1 MTIDE
6 FNAKRTEMLD
16 RAEKLINDGKVNE
29 AKALADEV
37 KNLDAQFEAEKET
50 SAELNMLKDQSVK
63 TVENLVKI
71 EDNKFTEKENTEMKT
86 DALYKQAFF
95 NTLLGKEL
103 TPEQKNAFVHT
114 TGLPDA
120 KSLPI
125 PTETL
130 NEIWSLISE
139 EHAITKDIRKIFS
152 KAVIEIPKHTT
163 VVAGAATT
171 VNEGAANADEQ
182 NTFTSVTLSGKDFS
196 KTIDISYA
204 ALSMT
209 IEAFEAY
216 LKSEIAEGISGALA
230 DDVFAQIDTDIADA
244 NKLETAAVGTMTY
257 ADIAGAFAKLKGV
270 TNSKVVVYA
279 TRATVY
285 NHLATLE
292 DTEGHLIFQPNAN
305 AEIQGYLLGAPVKF
319 DDSVAANRLYIG
331 DATKIPYNVVQDIMV
346 EQDRNIKTHVVTFSG
361 YARMQGALVIP
372 TAFARLT
379 VKAQS

>member
-6 FNAKRTEMLD
+6 FNAKRKEMLD

-71 EDNKFTEKENTEMKT
+71 EENKFTEKENTEMNT
-86 DALYKQAFF
+86 SELYKQAFF

-114 TGLPDA
+114 TGLPDT

-130 NEIWSLISE
+130 NEIWSLVSE

-152 KAVIEIPKHTT
+152 KAVIEIPVHSA

-171 VNEGAANADEQ
+171 VNEGAANSDEQ
-182 NTFTSVTLSGKDFS
+182 NTFTSVTLAGKDFS

-204 ALSMT
+204 ALAMT

-216 LKSEIAEGISGALA
+216 LKQEIADGISDALA

-244 NKLETAAVGTMTY
+244 NKIETAAVGTMTY

-285 NHLATLE
+285 NLLATLE

-305 AEIQGYLLGAPVKF
+305 AEISGYLLGAAVKF
-319 DDSVAANRLYIG
+319 DDSVANNRLYIG
-331 DATKIPYNVVQDIMV
+331 DASKVTYNVVQDIMV
-346 EQDRNIKTHVVTFSG
+346 EQDRNIKTHVVTYSG
-361 YARMQGALVIP
+361 YARMQGTLVIP
-372 TAFARLT
+372 TAFARLS
-379 VKAQS
+379 VKTQA

>member
-50 SAELNMLKDQSVK
+50 SAELNMLKEQSVK

-71 EDNKFTEKENTEMKT
+71 EENKFTEKENTEMKT

-152 KAVIEIPKHTT
+152 KAVIEIPRHTA

-216 LKSEIAEGISGALA
+216 LKQEIAEGISSALA

-257 ADIAGAFAKLKGV
+257 ADIAGAFAKLNGV
-270 TNSKVVVYA
+270 TNSKVAVYA

-285 NHLATLE
+285 NLLATLE

-331 DATKIPYNVVQDIMV
+331 DATKIPYNIIQDIMV
-346 EQDRNIKTHVVTFSG
+346 EQDRNIKTHVVTYSG
-361 YARMQGALVIP
+361 YARMQGALIVP
-372 TAFARLT
+372 TAFSRLT
-379 VKAQS
+379 VKAE

>member
-50 SAELNMLKDQSVK
+50 SAELNMLKEQSVK

-71 EDNKFTEKENTEMKT
+71 EENKFTEKENTEMKT

-152 KAVIEIPKHTT
+152 KAVIEIPKHTA

-216 LKSEIAEGISGALA
+216 LKQEIAEGISSALA

-270 TNSKVVVYA
+270 TNSKVAVYA

-285 NHLATLE
+285 NYLATLE

-331 DATKIPYNVVQDIMV
+331 DATKIPYNIIQDIMV
-346 EQDRNIKTHVVTFSG
+346 EQDRNIKTHVVTYSG
-361 YARMQGALVIP
+361 YARMQGALIVP
-372 TAFARLT
+372 TAFSRLT
-379 VKAQS
+379 VKAE

>member
-50 SAELNMLKDQSVK
+50 SAELNALKGQSVK
-63 TVENLVKI
+63 TIENLVKI
-71 EDNKFTEKENTEMKT
+71 EENKFTEKENTEMNT
-86 DALYKQAFF
+86 AELYKQAFF

-103 TPEQKNAFVHT
+103 TVEQKNAFVHT

-152 KAVIEIPKHTT
+152 KAVIEIPKHTA

-216 LKSEIAEGISGALA
+216 LKQEIAEGISSALA

-270 TNSKVVVYA
+270 TNSKVAVYA

-285 NHLATLE
+285 NYLATLE

-346 EQDRNIKTHVVTFSG
+346 EQDRNIKTHVVTYSG
-361 YARMQGALVIP
+361 YARMQGALVVP
-372 TAFARLT
+372 TAFSRLT
-379 VKAQS
+379 VKTQA

>member
-1 MTIDE
+1 MTIEE

-16 RAEKLINDGKVNE
+16 RAEALINDGKVNE

-71 EDNKFTEKENTEMKT
+71 EENKYPEKEKTEMNT
-86 DALYKQAFF
+86 AELYKQAFF

-120 KSLPI
+120 KALPI

-152 KAVIEIPKHTT
+152 KAVIEIPKHTA

-204 ALSMT
+204 ALAMT

-216 LKSEIAEGISGALA
+216 LKQEIADGISDALA

-270 TNSKVVVYA
+270 TNSKVAVYA

-285 NHLATLE
+285 NRLATLE

-319 DDSVAANRLYIG
+319 DDSVAAARLYIG

-346 EQDRNIKTHVVTFSG
+346 EQDRNIKTHVVTYSG
-361 YARMQGALVIP
+361 YARMQGTLVIP
-372 TAFARLT
+372 TAFSRLT
-379 VKAQS
+379 VKAE

>member
-1 MTIDE
+1 MTIEE
-6 FNAKRTEMLD
+6 FNTKRKEMLD

-71 EDNKFTEKENTEMKT
+71 EENKFTEKENTEMNT
-86 DALYKQAFF
+86 SALYKQAFF
-95 NTLLGKEL
+95 NTLLNKEL
-103 TPEQKNAFVHT
+103 TVEQKNAFVHT

-152 KAVIEIPKHTT
+152 KAVIEIPKHTA

-204 ALSMT
+204 ALAMT

-216 LKSEIAEGISGALA
+216 LKQEIADGISDSLA

-244 NKLETAAVGTMTY
+244 NKLKTAAVGTMTY

-270 TNSKVVVYA
+270 TNSKVAVYA

-285 NHLATLE
+285 NRLATLE

-319 DDSVAANRLYIG
+319 DDSVAADCLYIG

-346 EQDRNIKTHVVTFSG
+346 EQDRNIKTHVVTYSG
-361 YARMQGALVIP
+361 YARMQGALVVP
-372 TAFARLT
+372 TAFARLS
-379 VKAQS
+379 VKTQA

>member
-37 KNLDAQFEAEKET
+37 KNLDAQFDAEKEAT
-50 SAELNMLKDQSVK
+50 AELNMLKEQSVK
-63 TVENLVKI
+63 PIENLVKI
-71 EDNKFTEKENTEMKT
+71 EENKFTEKENTEMNT
-86 DALYKQAFF
+86 SALYKQAFF

-103 TPEQKNAFVHT
+103 TVEQKNAFVHT

-130 NEIWSLISE
+130 NEIWSLVAE
-139 EHAITKDIRKIFS
+139 EHAITKDIRKIYS
-152 KAVIEIPKHTT
+152 NAVIEIPVHSAI
-163 VVAGAATT
+163 VAGAATT

-196 KTIDISYA
+196 KTVDISYA
-204 ALSMT
+204 ALAMT

-216 LKSEIAEGISGALA
+216 LKQEIADGISDALA
-230 DDVFAQIDTDIADA
+230 DDVFAQIDTDIAVA

-270 TNSKVVVYA
+270 TNSKVAVYA

-285 NHLATLE
+285 NLLATLE

-346 EQDRNIKTHVVTFSG
+346 EQDRNIKTHVVTYSG

-372 TAFARLT
+372 TAFARLS
-379 VKAQS
+379 VKTQA

>member
-16 RAEKLINDGKVNE
+16 RAEALINEGKVSE

-37 KNLDAQFEAEKET
+37 KDLDAQFEAEKEAT
-50 SAELNMLKDQSVK
+50 AELNLLKEQSVK
-63 TVENLVKI
+63 PIENLVKI
-71 EDNKFTEKENTEMKT
+71 EENKISEKENTEMNT
-86 DALYKQAFF
+86 SALYKQAFF
-95 NTLLGKEL
+95 NTLLGNEL

-120 KSLPI
+120 KSLPV

-152 KAVIEIPKHTT
+152 KAVIEIPVHSA

-204 ALSMT
+204 ALAMT

-216 LKSEIAEGISGALA
+216 LKQEIADGISDALA

-270 TNSKVVVYA
+270 TNSKVAVYA

-285 NHLATLE
+285 NRLATLE

-319 DDSVAANRLYIG
+319 DDSVAADRLYIG

-346 EQDRNIKTHVVTFSG
+346 EQDRDIKTHVVTYSG
-361 YARMQGALVIP
+361 YARMQGALVVP
-372 TAFARLT
+372 TAFSRLT
-379 VKAQS
+379 VKTQA

>member
-37 KNLDAQFEAEKET
+37 KSLDAQFDAEKET
-50 SAELNMLKDQSVK
+50 TAELNMLKDQSVK

-71 EDNKFTEKENTEMKT
+71 EENKFTEKENTEMNT
-86 DALYKQAFF
+86 SELYKQAFF
-95 NTLLGKEL
+95 NTLLNKEL
-103 TPEQKNAFVHT
+103 TVEQKNAFVHT

-139 EHAITKDIRKIFS
+139 EHAITKDIRKIYS
-152 KAVIEIPKHTT
+152 KAVIEIPKHTA

-204 ALSMT
+204 ALAMT

-216 LKSEIAEGISGALA
+216 LKQEIADGISDALA
-230 DDVFAQIDTDIADA
+230 DDVFAQIDTDIASG
-244 NKLETAAVGTMTY
+244 NILETAAVGTMTY

-270 TNSKVVVYA
+270 TNSKVAVYA

-285 NHLATLE
+285 NLLATLE

-346 EQDRNIKTHVVTFSG
+346 EQDRNIKTHVVTYSG
-361 YARMQGALVIP
+361 YARMQGALVVP
-372 TAFARLT
+372 TAFARLS
-379 VKAQS
+379 VKTQA

>member
-6 FNAKRTEMLD
+6 FNAKRKEMLD

-50 SAELNMLKDQSVK
+50 SAELNMLKEQSVK

-71 EDNKFTEKENTEMKT
+71 EENKFTEKENTEMNT
-86 DALYKQAFF
+86 AELYKQAFF
-95 NTLLGKEL
+95 NTLLNKEL
-103 TPEQKNAFVHT
+103 TVEQKNAFVHT

-152 KAVIEIPKHTT
+152 KAVIEIPVHSA

-171 VNEGAANADEQ
+171 VNEGAANSDEQ
-182 NTFTSVTLSGKDFS
+182 NTFTSVTLAGKDFS

-204 ALSMT
+204 ALAMT

-216 LKSEIAEGISGALA
+216 LKQEIADGISDALA
-230 DDVFAQIDTDIADA
+230 DDVFATIDSGIADA
-244 NKLETAAVGTMTY
+244 NKIETAAVGTMTY

-270 TNSKVVVYA
+270 TNSKVAVYA

-285 NHLATLE
+285 NLLATLE

-331 DATKIPYNVVQDIMV
+331 DASKIPYNVVQDIMV
-346 EQDRNIKTHVVTFSG
+346 EQDRNIKTHVVTYSG
-361 YARMQGALVIP
+361 YARMQGALVVP
-372 TAFARLT
+372 TAFSRLT
-379 VKAQS
+379 VKAE

>member
-6 FNAKRTEMLD
+6 FNAKRKEMLD
-16 RAEKLINDGKVNE
+16 RAEALINEGKVNE

-50 SAELNMLKDQSVK
+50 SAELNALKGQSVK
-63 TVENLVKI
+63 TIENLVKI
-71 EDNKFTEKENTEMKT
+71 EENKIIEKENTEMKT

-152 KAVIEIPKHTT
+152 KAVIEIPRHTA

-216 LKSEIAEGISGALA
+216 LKQEIAEGISGALA

-257 ADIAGAFAKLKGV
+257 TDIAGAFAKLKGV
-270 TNSKVVVYA
+270 TNSKVAVYA

-285 NHLATLE
+285 NLLATLE

-346 EQDRNIKTHVVTFSG
+346 EQDRNIKTHVVTYSG
-361 YARMQGALVIP
+361 YARMQGALVVP
-372 TAFARLT
+372 TAFSRLT
-379 VKAQS
+379 VKTQS

>member
-6 FNAKRTEMLD
+6 FNAKRKEMLD

-50 SAELNMLKDQSVK
+50 SAELNALKGQSVK
-63 TVENLVKI
+63 TIENLVKI
-71 EDNKFTEKENTEMKT
+71 EENKFTEKENTEMNT
-86 DALYKQAFF
+86 AELYKQAFF
-95 NTLLGKEL
+95 NTLLNKEL
-103 TPEQKNAFVHT
+103 TVEQKNAFVHT

-152 KAVIEIPKHTT
+152 KAVIEIPVHSA

-171 VNEGAANADEQ
+171 VNEGAANSDEQ
-182 NTFTSVTLSGKDFS
+182 NTFTSVTLAGKDFS

-204 ALSMT
+204 ALAMT

-216 LKSEIAEGISGALA
+216 LKQEIADGISDALA
-230 DDVFAQIDTDIADA
+230 DDVFATIDSGIADA
-244 NKLETAAVGTMTY
+244 NKIETAAVGTMTY

-270 TNSKVVVYA
+270 TNSKVAVYA

-285 NHLATLE
+285 NLLATLE

-346 EQDRNIKTHVVTFSG
+346 EQDRIIKTHVVTYSG
-361 YARMQGALVIP
+361 YARMQGALVVP
-372 TAFARLT
+372 TAFSRLT
-379 VKAQS
+379 VKTQA

>member
-50 SAELNMLKDQSVK
+50 SAELNMLKGQSVK

-114 TGLPDA
+114 TGLPNA

-152 KAVIEIPKHTT
+152 KAVIEIPKHTA

-346 EQDRNIKTHVVTFSG
+346 EQDRNIKTHVITFSG

>member
-6 FNAKRTEMLD
+6 FNAKRKEMLD
-16 RAEKLINDGKVNE
+16 RAEALINEGKVNE

-71 EDNKFTEKENTEMKT
+71 EENKFTEKENTEMNT
-86 DALYKQAFF
+86 SALYKQAFF

-103 TPEQKNAFVHT
+103 TVEQKNAFVHT

-130 NEIWSLISE
+130 NEIWSLVSE

-152 KAVIEIPKHTT
+152 KAVIEIPVHSA

-171 VNEGAANADEQ
+171 VNEGAANSDEQ
-182 NTFTSVTLSGKDFS
+182 NTFTKVTLAGKDFS

-204 ALSMT
+204 ALAMT

-216 LKSEIAEGISGALA
+216 LKQEIADGISDALA
-230 DDVFAQIDTDIADA
+230 DDVFATIDSGIASG
-244 NKLETAAVGTMTY
+244 NILETAAVGTMTY
-257 ADIAGAFAKLKGV
+257 ADIAGAFAKLKRV
-270 TNSKVVVYA
+270 TNNKVVVYA

-285 NHLATLE
+285 NLLATLE

-305 AEIQGYLLGAPVKF
+305 AEISGYLLGAAVKF

-331 DATKIPYNVVQDIMV
+331 DASKVTYNVVQDIMV
-346 EQDRNIKTHVVTFSG
+346 EQDRNIKTHVVTYSG
-361 YARMQGALVIP
+361 YARMEGALVIP
-372 TAFARLT
+372 TAFARLS
-379 VKAQS
+379 VKTQA

>member
-50 SAELNMLKDQSVK
+50 SAELNALKGQSVK
-63 TVENLVKI
+63 TIENLVKI
-71 EDNKFTEKENTEMKT
+71 EENKFTEKENTEMKT

-120 KSLPI
+120 KALPI

-152 KAVIEIPKHTT
+152 KAVIEIPKHTA

-204 ALSMT
+204 ALAMT

-216 LKSEIAEGISGALA
+216 LKQEIAEGISSALA

-270 TNSKVVVYA
+270 TNSKVAVYA

-285 NHLATLE
+285 NYLATLE

-346 EQDRNIKTHVVTFSG
+346 EQDRNIKTHVVTYSG
-361 YARMQGALVIP
+361 YARMQGALVVP
-372 TAFARLT
+372 TAFSRLT
-379 VKAQS
+379 VKAE

>member
-6 FNAKRTEMLD
+6 FNAKRKEMLD
-16 RAEKLINDGKVNE
+16 RAEALINDGKVNE

-63 TVENLVKI
+63 TVENLVKV
-71 EDNKFTEKENTEMKT
+71 EDNKITEKENTEMNT
-86 DALYKQAFF
+86 SALYKQAFF

-103 TPEQKNAFVHT
+103 TPEQNTAFVHT
-114 TGLPDA
+114 TGLPNA

-130 NEIWSLISE
+130 NEIWSLVSE

-152 KAVIEIPKHTT
+152 KAVIEIPVHSAIA
-163 VVAGAATT
+163 AGAATT
-171 VNEGAANADEQ
+171 VNEGAANSDEQ
-182 NTFTSVTLSGKDFS
+182 NTFTSVTLAGKDFS

-204 ALSMT
+204 ALAMT

-216 LKSEIAEGISGALA
+216 LKQEIADGISDALA
-230 DDVFAQIDTDIADA
+230 DDVFATIDAGIANE
-244 NKLETAAVGTMTY
+244 NKIETASVGTMTY
-257 ADIAGAFAKLKGV
+257 ADITGAFAKLKGV

-285 NHLATLE
+285 NRLATLE

-305 AEIQGYLLGAPVKF
+305 EEIQGYLLGAPVKF
-319 DDSVAANRLYIG
+319 DDSVAADRLYIG
-331 DATKIPYNVVQDIMV
+331 DATKVPYNVVQDIMV
-346 EQDRNIKTHVVTFSG
+346 EQDRNIKTHVVTF
-361 YARMQGALVIP
+361 
-372 TAFARLT
+372 
-379 VKAQS
+379 

>member
-50 SAELNMLKDQSVK
+50 SAELNMLKEQSVK

-71 EDNKFTEKENTEMKT
+71 EENKFTEKENTEMKT

-152 KAVIEIPKHTT
+152 KAVIEIPRHTA

-216 LKSEIAEGISGALA
+216 LKQEIAEGISSALA

-270 TNSKVVVYA
+270 TNSKVAVYA

-285 NHLATLE
+285 NLLATLE

-331 DATKIPYNVVQDIMV
+331 DATKIPYNIIQDIMV
-346 EQDRNIKTHVVTFSG
+346 EQDRNIKTHVVTYSG
-361 YARMQGALVIP
+361 YARMQGALIVP
-372 TAFARLT
+372 TAFSRLT
-379 VKAQS
+379 VKAE

>member
-6 FNAKRTEMLD
+6 FNAKRKEMLD
-16 RAEKLINDGKVNE
+16 RAEALINDGKVNE

-37 KNLDAQFEAEKET
+37 KNLDAQFEAEKEA

-63 TVENLVKI
+63 TVENLVKV
-71 EDNKFTEKENTEMKT
+71 EDNKITEKENTEMNT
-86 DALYKQAFF
+86 SALYKQAFF

-103 TPEQKNAFVHT
+103 TPEQNTAFVHT
-114 TGLPDA
+114 TGLPNA

-130 NEIWSLISE
+130 NEIWSLVSE

-152 KAVIEIPKHTT
+152 KAVIEIPKHTA

-171 VNEGAANADEQ
+171 VNEGAANSDEQ
-182 NTFTSVTLSGKDFS
+182 NTFTSVTLAGKDFS

-204 ALSMT
+204 ALAMT

-216 LKSEIAEGISGALA
+216 LKQEIADGISDALA

-244 NKLETAAVGTMTY
+244 NKIETASVGTMTY
-257 ADIAGAFAKLKGV
+257 ADITGAFAKLKGV

-285 NHLATLE
+285 NRLATLE

-319 DDSVAANRLYIG
+319 DDSVAADRLYIG

-379 VKAQS
+379 VKAQA

>member
-6 FNAKRTEMLD
+6 FNAKRKEMLD

-71 EDNKFTEKENTEMKT
+71 EENKFTEKENTEMNT
-86 DALYKQAFF
+86 SELYKQAFF

-103 TPEQKNAFVHT
+103 TVEQKNAFVHT

-130 NEIWSLISE
+130 NEIWSLVSE

-152 KAVIEIPKHTT
+152 KAVIEIPVHSA

-171 VNEGAANADEQ
+171 VNEGAANSDEQ
-182 NTFTSVTLSGKDFS
+182 NTFTKVTLAGKDFS

-204 ALSMT
+204 ALAMT

-216 LKSEIAEGISGALA
+216 LKQEIADGISDALA
-230 DDVFAQIDTDIADA
+230 DDVFATIDSGIASE
-244 NKLETAAVGTMTY
+244 NILETAAVGTMTY
-257 ADIAGAFAKLKGV
+257 ADIAGAFAKLKRV
-270 TNSKVVVYA
+270 TNNKVVVYA

-285 NHLATLE
+285 NLLATLE

-305 AEIQGYLLGAPVKF
+305 AEISGYLLGAAVKF
-319 DDSVAANRLYIG
+319 DDSVAVNRLYIG
-331 DATKIPYNVVQDIMV
+331 DASKVTYNVVQDIMV
-346 EQDRNIKTHVVTFSG
+346 EQDRNIKTHVVTYSG

-372 TAFARLT
+372 TAFARLS
-379 VKAQS
+379 VKTQA

>member
-6 FNAKRTEMLD
+6 FNAKRKEMLD

-71 EDNKFTEKENTEMKT
+71 EENKFTEKENTEMKT

-103 TPEQKNAFVHT
+103 TPDQKNAFVHT
-114 TGLPDA
+114 TGLPNA

-130 NEIWSLISE
+130 NEIWSLVSE
-139 EHAITKDIRKIFS
+139 EHAIVADIRKIYS
-152 KAVIEIPKHTT
+152 NAVIDIPVHS
-163 VVAGAATT
+163 AIADGEAAV
-171 VNEGAANADEQ
+171 VNEGAANDDEQ
-182 NTFTSVTLSGKDFS
+182 NTFTTVTLAGKDFS
-196 KTIDISYA
+196 KTVDISYA

-209 IEAFEAY
+209 VEAFEAY
-216 LKSEIAEGISGALA
+216 LKQEIADGISNALA
-230 DDVFAQIDTDIADA
+230 DDIFATIDSGIANA
-244 NKLETAAVGTMTY
+244 NKIETASVGTMTY
-257 ADIAGAFAKLKGV
+257 ADIAGSFAKIKRV
-270 TNSKVVVYA
+270 TNGKVCVYA

-285 NHLATLE
+285 NRLATLE
-292 DTEGHLIFQPNAN
+292 DTEGHLIYQPNAN
-305 AEIQGYLLGAPVKF
+305 GAINGYLLGAPVKF
-319 DDSVAANRLYIG
+319 DDSVANDRLYIG

-346 EQDRNIKTHVVTFSG
+346 EQDRNIKTHVVTYSG

-372 TAFARLT
+372 TAFARLS
-379 VKAQS
+379 VKTQA

>member
-6 FNAKRTEMLD
+6 FNAKRKEMLD

-50 SAELNMLKDQSVK
+50 SAELNMLKEQSVK

-71 EDNKFTEKENTEMKT
+71 EENKFTEKENTEMKT

-130 NEIWSLISE
+130 NEIWSLVSE

-152 KAVIEIPKHTT
+152 KAVIEIPVHSA

-171 VNEGAANADEQ
+171 VNEGAANSDEQ
-182 NTFTSVTLSGKDFS
+182 NTFTKVTLAGKDFS

-204 ALSMT
+204 ALAMT
-209 IEAFEAY
+209 TEAFEAY
-216 LKSEIAEGISGALA
+216 LKQEISDGISDALA
-230 DDVFAQIDTDIADA
+230 DDVFATIDSGIASG
-244 NKLETAAVGTMTY
+244 NILETAAVGTMTY
-257 ADIAGAFAKLKGV
+257 ADIAGAFAKLKRV
-270 TNSKVVVYA
+270 TNNKVVVYA

-285 NHLATLE
+285 NLLATLE

-305 AEIQGYLLGAPVKF
+305 AEISGYLLGAAVKF

-331 DATKIPYNVVQDIMV
+331 DASKVTYNVVQDIMV
-346 EQDRNIKTHVVTFSG
+346 EQDRNIKTHVVTYSG

-372 TAFARLT
+372 TAFARLS
-379 VKAQS
+379 VKTQA

>member
-29 AKALADEV
+29 AKALANEV
-37 KNLDAQFEAEKET
+37 KNLDAQFDAEKEAT
-50 SAELNMLKDQSVK
+50 AELNMLKEQSVK
-63 TVENLVKI
+63 PIENLVKI
-71 EDNKFTEKENTEMKT
+71 EENKFTEKENTEMNT
-86 DALYKQAFF
+86 SALYKQAFF

-103 TPEQKNAFVHT
+103 TVEQKNAFVHT

-130 NEIWSLISE
+130 NEIWSLVAE
-139 EHAITKDIRKIFS
+139 EHAITKDIRKIYS
-152 KAVIEIPKHTT
+152 NAVIEIPVHSAI
-163 VVAGAATT
+163 VAGAATT

-196 KTIDISYA
+196 KTVDISYA
-204 ALSMT
+204 ALAMT

-216 LKSEIAEGISGALA
+216 LKQEIADGISDALA
-230 DDVFAQIDTDIADA
+230 DDVFAQIDTDIAVA

-270 TNSKVVVYA
+270 TNSKVAVYA

-285 NHLATLE
+285 NLLATLE

-346 EQDRNIKTHVVTFSG
+346 EQDRNIKTHVVTYSG

-372 TAFARLT
+372 TAFARLS
-379 VKAQS
+379 VKTQA

>member
-6 FNAKRTEMLD
+6 FNAKRKEMLD
-16 RAEKLINDGKVNE
+16 RAEALINDGKVNE

-37 KNLDAQFEAEKET
+37 KNLDAQFEVEKAT

-71 EDNKFTEKENTEMKT
+71 EENKFTEKENTEMKT

-120 KSLPI
+120 KLLPI

-152 KAVIEIPKHTT
+152 KAVIEIPKHTA
-163 VVAGAATT
+163 VVAGAATR
-171 VNEGAANADEQ
+171 VIEGAANADEQ
-182 NTFTSVTLSGKDFS
+182 ITFTSVTLSGKDFS

-204 ALSMT
+204 ALAMT

-216 LKSEIAEGISGALA
+216 LKQEIADGISDALA
-230 DDVFAQIDTDIADA
+230 EDELAQIDTDIADA

-270 TNSKVVVYA
+270 TNSKVAVYA

-285 NHLATLE
+285 NRLATLE
-292 DTEGHLIFQPNAN
+292 DTEGHLIYQPNAN

-319 DDSVAANRLYIG
+319 DDSVAADRLYIG

-346 EQDRNIKTHVVTFSG
+346 EQDRNIKTHVVTYSG
-361 YARMQGALVIP
+361 YARMQGTLVIP
-372 TAFARLT
+372 TAFSRLT
-379 VKAQS
+379 VKTLA

>member
-6 FNAKRTEMLD
+6 FNAKRKEMLD

-50 SAELNMLKDQSVK
+50 SAELNMLKDQSIK
-63 TVENLVKI
+63 TIENLAKI
-71 EDNKFTEKENTEMKT
+71 EENKFTEKENTEMKT

-120 KSLPI
+120 KALPI

-152 KAVIEIPKHTT
+152 KAVIEIPKHTA

-204 ALSMT
+204 ALLMT
-209 IEAFEAY
+209 VEAFEAY
-216 LKSEIAEGISGALA
+216 LKQEIAEGISSALA

-270 TNSKVVVYA
+270 TNSKVTVYA

-285 NHLATLE
+285 NYLATLE

-319 DDSVAANRLYIG
+319 DDSVAVNRLYIG

-346 EQDRNIKTHVVTFSG
+346 EQDRNIKTHVVTYSG
-361 YARMQGALVIP
+361 YARMQGALVVP